1 MPCSIYQRE
10 STNAQKAS
18 DISTKTT
25 FYVVDGFVCK
35 KRCRSRHLFSSYR
48 ICAAFRSLSRSKNW
62 PTTSLSHLLIC
73 LFLMMASSSSHLKTL
88 SLMRRSVTSEAVKL
102 VCIEVSHA
110 TQNGFA

>member
-35 KRCRSRHLFSSYR
+35 KRCRDRHLFSSYR
-48 ICAAFRSLSRSKNW
+48 FCAAFRSLSRSN
-62 PTTSLSHLLIC
+62 
-73 LFLMMASSSSHLKTL
+73 
-88 SLMRRSVTSEAVKL
+88 
-102 VCIEVSHA
+102 
-110 TQNGFA
+110 N